1 MLRRATLPLVA
12 LLALALAPAA
22 VRADVVSIG
31 LELYGG
37 YNKYDALGLK
47 NAVGN
52 ISLRD
57 KALLKDA
64 NTHVGLMGT
73 FKLTSWELGA
83 LLELG
88 QNGSSTATT
97 TVGGLVGPA
106 FDLGGLRLEIL
117 GELGGRRYGNF
128 LDDPQVVIG
137 GAKEAWLVY
146 VGARPGLSVHFGTG
160 LKFVVGVWAF
170 GRWDLSKKSVPV
182 TYTPA
187 GSSTPVSA
195 SYELGGSTYGASLRL
210 GIML

>member
-1 MLRRATLPLVA
+1 MLRRSTLPLVA

-31 LELYGG
+31 LEAYGG
-37 YNKYDALGLK
+37 YNKYDSLGLK
-47 NAVGN
+47 NAASSF
-52 ISLRD
+52 SLSN

-64 NTHVGLMGT
+64 NTHLGLMGT

-97 TVGGLVGPA
+97 TVGGLIGPA

-128 LDDPQVVIG
+128 LDDAKVVTR
-137 GAKEAWLVY
+137 GASEAWLFY
-146 VGARPGLSVHFGTG
+146 LGARPGLSMHFGTG
-160 LKFVVGVWAF
+160 LKFVVGVWVF
-170 GRWDLSKKSVPV
+170 GRWDVTKKNVPV
-182 TYTPA
+182 TVTPS
-187 GSSTPVSA
+187 GGGPPVSA
-195 SYELGGSTYGASLRL
+195 SYDLGGSTYGASLRL
-210 GIML
+210 GVML